1 MEVGCKSGRPSLL
14 EIQVSS
20 VFLILVRTLEMPPYH
35 LINVHFVG
43 VSQTDL
49 HFTSTSRVITF
60 ILVVHFNSGGLAKR
74 TINHLHSHH
83 RVIPKTRDCHADW
96 WGCIA

>member
-35 LINVHFVG
+35 LINVHFVD

-49 HFTSTSRVITF
+49 HFTSTSKVITF
-60 ILVVHFNSGGLAKR
+60 ILVIHFNSGGLAKR
-74 TINHLHSHH
+74 TLNASLAFLGVMVYELRSILKVLN
-83 RVIPKTRDCHADW
+83 
-96 WGCIA
+96 

>member
-49 HFTSTSRVITF
+49 HFASTSKVITF
-60 ILVVHFNSGGLAKR
+60 ILEVHFKSGGLAKR
-74 TINHLHSHH
+74 TLSVFTPTFTSFTFGSI
-83 RVIPKTRDCHADW
+83 RDEWLCR
-96 WGCIA
+96 